1 MIIISYDITDNK
13 TRTKFNKYLKK
24 FGRSLQ
30 YSVIEIKNS
39 PRILNKIILE
49 IDKVYKKRFAQS
61 DSVLIYMIS
70 EADEKK
76 IIRYGWTVQE
86 EKPVVFFD

>member
-1 MIIISYDITDNK
+1 MIIVSYDISNDK

-30 YSVIEIKNS
+30 FSVIEIKNS
-39 PRILNKIILE
+39 TRILNKIILE
-49 IDKVYKKRFAQS
+49 IEKTYKPKFQAS
-61 DSVLIYMIS
+61 DSVLLFMIS

-86 EKPVVFFD
+86 ERSVVFFD